1 MMSNMIELGKWL
13 QCTSQPNFYNTEPN
27 EKLTRLDKIYIKLI
41 KGENKRK
48 KQREQRGRNLLKS
61 ILITCFSFF
70 FFSLLESLASAMT
83 SSNKAARGSWEPYA
97 LWYSNS
103 SGLIWRQKEG
113 ADNVIS
119 ISAPGYFIWGKAKNQ
134 IKLKPACLLV
144 GVRYFLQFAGAG
156 GGRGHTEKESVFML
170 SKE

>member
-27 EKLTRLDKIYIKLI
+27 EKLTHLDKIYIKLM

-48 KQREQRGRNLLKS
+48 KQREQRRGRSLLKS

-144 GVRYFLQFAGAG
+144 GVRYFLQFAGG
-156 GGRGHTEKESVFML
+156 GGHTEKESVFML